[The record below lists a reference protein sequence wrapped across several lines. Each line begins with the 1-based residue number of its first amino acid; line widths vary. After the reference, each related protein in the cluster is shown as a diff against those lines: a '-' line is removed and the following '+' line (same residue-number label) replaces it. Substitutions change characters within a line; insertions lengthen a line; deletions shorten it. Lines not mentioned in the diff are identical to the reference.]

1 MTRRLL
7 AVLAAG
13 ALLTGAV
20 GVTQAASYDV
30 GAHLHVGVLNEPADG
45 HPIARAPYTFHLML
59 KVHDQIGATSYLRID
74 DSSTTR
80 AKIALVLPAV
90 ADLTYAFDWTVDF
103 SGWSVGRHELRW
115 HLDVPH
121 NSQGNRQF
129 TTSRAEVCIGSC
141 SPNVGGRAT
150 PWLGG
155 GGWYTSNTYVT
166 AILDSPLTSVTPGG
180 TITIHSQYSRSKV
193 LCAYLNANFHVGD
206 HGTILACFGAGT
218 GKHAVAIPASAN
230 VGDGLLILSHDGN
243 EGGVLK
249 LLLGDGSDRA
259 TYDLEIN
266 SWWSKT
272 GLVLP

>member
-13 ALLTGAV
+13 ALFTGPSPV
-20 GVTQAASYDV
+20 EAASYDV
-30 GAHLHVGVLNEPADG
+30 GAHLHVAVLNEPADG
-45 HPIARAPYTFHLML
+45 HPIARAPYTFHLVL

-121 NSQGNRQF
+121 NSQGNRQY

-155 GGWYTSNTYVT
+155 GGWYTGPAYVV
-166 AILDSPLTSVTPGG
+166 ALLLSPLSAVHPGG
-180 TITIHSQYSRSKV
+180 SIVIRSQYGVATS
-193 LCAYLNANFHVGD
+193 LCAYRNPNFHVGD
-206 HGTILACFGAGT
+206 HGTVLGCFGGGTSNRTVSLAGT
-218 GKHAVAIPASAN
+218 A
-230 VGDGLLILSHDGN
+230 VGDDLVIVSRNAN
-243 EGGVLK
+243 EAGVLHVK
-249 LLLGDGSDRA
+249 VGDGSDPA
-259 TYDLEIN
+259 TFYLEVQD
-266 SWWSKT
+266 WWSRT